1 MRLRLNTLISL
12 LVAVMLVLALG
23 LALWLFNV
31 QLQDTLEEG
40 QAARVTNVAQS
51 VAARDD
57 VRQALV
63 GMTMDF
69 TADNPLQRDIDNLRQ
84 RLGVDFIVVMD
95 RHALRLT
102 HPEPARIG
110 QAFAVTMKARRWP
123 VKPTVRAP
131 KAAAVPASAALL
143 RCWTHRATCSAR
155 YRSV

>member
-69 TADNPLQRDIDNLRQ
+69 TAANPLQRDIDNLRQ
-84 RLGVDFIVVMD
+84 RLGGDFIVVMD
-95 RHALRLT
+95 RHAPGL
-102 HPEPARIG
+102 
-110 QAFAVTMKARRWP
+110 RRWP
-123 VKPTVRAP
+123 AKPTVRAP
-131 KAAAVPASAALL
+131 KAAWVPASAALL

-155 YRSV
+155 YRSA

>member
-69 TADNPLQRDIDNLRQ
+69 TADNPLQRDIDDLRQ
-84 RLGVDFIVVMD
+84 RLGSISS
-95 RHALRLT
+95 
-102 HPEPARIG
+102 
-110 QAFAVTMKARRWP
+110 W
-123 VKPTVRAP
+123 
-131 KAAAVPASAALL
+131 
-143 RCWTHRATCSAR
+143 
-155 YRSV
+155 